1 MLNHI
6 DSAYDA
12 ELYKKVDKPI
22 VFNAWS
28 TPETENI
35 ISEIK
40 NFEVAP
46 NRPLFK
52 LQFIKKRR
60 EFGEIRKLGDRE
72 ASEPYTD
79 IKQSMDI
86 NFNLGDKYVKRK
98 TLEIGLQGSN
108 LMGEIG
114 TQTTWYRKINTFTET
129 AKEDLTL
136 AQVDESALSSL
147 MKNYDVMNELESA
160 LQQNEMIDVFKDD
173 FAVLPQEELTTTDA
187 SKLTYE
193 IAEQKS
199 VTYHP
204 TVGKRV
210 SCIRLMPKYPDIR

>member
-1 MLNHI
+1 MIINNL

-22 VFNAWS
+22 VFNSWS
-28 TPETENI
+28 TAETENI
-35 ISEIK
+35 IAEIK

-46 NRPLFK
+46 NRPLLK

-79 IKQSMDI
+79 IKQIHGI
-86 NFNLGDKYVKRK
+86 NFNLAEKYVKRK

-129 AKEDLTL
+129 AKEDLT
-136 AQVDESALSSL
+136 
-147 MKNYDVMNELESA
+147 
-160 LQQNEMIDVFKDD
+160 I
-173 FAVLPQEELTTTDA
+173 P
-187 SKLTYE
+187 
-193 IAEQKS
+193 
-199 VTYHP
+199 
-204 TVGKRV
+204 RV
-210 SCIRLMPKYPDIR
+210 S